1 MLPDGRSRMPFRGC
15 HACYA
20 PLADRG
26 RALAPI
32 RWRRTWCLGV
42 LLQIPC
48 YGLADRVSVDDDT
61 HRVSPDDM
69 EDIGHQLLDV
79 AEERAAREQGRPGV
93 VGLATAAAAA
103 AQMVLA
109 NV

>member
-1 MLPDGRSRMPFRGC
+1 M
-15 HACYA
+15 
-20 PLADRG
+20 
-26 RALAPI
+26 
-32 RWRRTWCLGV
+32 
-42 LLQIPC
+42 LQIPC